1 MSSPTKAGVFGHGS
15 LGQSGLSET
24 NHSLFHRTR
33 WCAACFTQCL
43 QGWLSSAC
51 CPAGSTKGTGKGEG
65 RAGLPWLWAH
75 RMLSAHWLWF
85 SLSLFFPVFFVS
97 EAPLQLAGQHAVL
110 EKGFFSVFLEL
121 IKMTCQFSSYSDD
134 CVAFMLVNRFVG
146 NMPVVK
152 IVYLKL
158 QEGFLC

>member
-1 MSSPTKAGVFGHGS
+1 MSLVTVPLGRVDSVKQITLYFTGHGDVQHVLPS
-15 LGQSGLSET
+15 ACKDGCPL
-24 NHSLFHRTR
+24 R
-33 WCAACFTQCL
+33 AAL
-43 QGWLSSAC
+43 QGAPKEREKEREGLAC
-51 CPAGSTKGTGKGEG
+51 LGCEHTECCLHTDSGS
-65 RAGLPWLWAH
+65 P
-75 RMLSAHWLWF
+75 
-85 SLSLFFPVFFVS
+85 SLFFPLFFVS

-134 CVAFMLVNRFVG
+134 CVTFMLVNRFVG